1 MDNAKKQNGDS
12 YQKPALMEVR
22 FGLQRHFLL
31 KREFDIIN
39 VSEFSITNLYQI
51 FEAAIVELEQ
61 QGFGRVNH
69 HSPISKK
76 DLEKIQSSYKPTSP
90 DPKSLQQGV
99 WFIKSCSTSFA
110 AAEKISESSRK
121 NRSPCRLTQ
130 LGNSLFTELLMKWT
144 KTTGQTI
151 NQMIL
156 RGKDVCMKDLRVPTI
171 QLKLLNFIYQS

>member
-1 MDNAKKQNGDS
+1 
-12 YQKPALMEVR
+12 MEVR

-76 DLEKIQSSYKPTSP
+76 DLEKIQSSYKPTAP

-99 WFIKSCSTSFA
+99 WFTKSCSTSVA
-110 AAEKISESSRK
+110 AAEKIAESSRK

-130 LGNSLFTELLMKWT
+130 LGNAKISAVRSLADICFLHVL
-144 KTTGQTI
+144 I
-151 NQMIL
+151 RLI
-156 RGKDVCMKDLRVPTI
+156 RCIIVSVCPLV
-171 QLKLLNFIYQS
+171 F